1 MNIEERIKVATEKY
15 NGLVEKRNAA
25 MKNAEKADT
34 VEAMKEQRSILSGIN
49 GEISSSKKELDEL
62 QALKK
67 EMARTR
73 SLIAPTDEHHEPADK
88 VKEIRSAINTFL
100 HKKVIDRD
108 ALSGLVSS
116 DAEVTIPKAIQY
128 VPEKEVKT
136 VVDLAKF
143 ANHFKATTASGTY
156 PILKRATAGFN
167 TVEELAK
174 NPELAKPDFE
184 QVNWKVDTYRGALP
198 ISRESIDD
206 SAADLT
212 GIVSQNIFE
221 QKINTTNG
229 VMATIMKSFTAKD
242 VTDLD
247 AVKQIINVDLD
258 PAYNKVIIASATFY
272 QWMDTLKDGDGR
284 YLLMPSITEGSPSR
298 LLGMPVY
305 VVSDDLLGK
314 TGEAHAFIGDIKR
327 GVLWA
332 DRLDIMVRWADN
344 EYFGQYLQGVIR
356 FGAVKAD
363 GNAGY
368 FLSNSAFPAAP
379 KA

>member
-25 MKNAEKADT
+25 MKDAEKADT

-49 GEISSSKKELDEL
+49 GEINSSKKELDEL

-67 EMARTR
+67 EMAQTR

-128 VPEKEVKT
+128 VPEEEVKT

-156 PILKRATAGFN
+156 PILKRATTGFN

-184 QVNWKVDTYRGALP
+184 QVDWKVDTYRGALP

-229 VMATIMKSFTAKD
+229 VMAKIMKSFTAKD

-298 LLGMPVY
+298 LLGMPVF